1 MTPETHLPERDA
13 EGVGYSERPPRATVA
28 QVSAMLAGPVLFL
41 CALAAKYGM
50 VNAACRAGSAVR
62 LHAAGV
68 LFLVAV
74 VLVAVVCHR
83 AWRRAERA
91 PHQDP
96 RAHGAP
102 ERRST
107 AVLLGLMLSGLAAL
121 GVVLLW
127 MPVFVL
133 DPCRS

>member
-1 MTPETHLPERDA
+1 MTHEAHVPERDA

-28 QVSAMLAGPVLFL
+28 QVAAMLAGPVLFL
-41 CALAAKYGM
+41 CALTAKYGA
-50 VNAACRAGSAVR
+50 VHAACRAASTAR
-62 LHAAGV
+62 LHLFGV
-68 LFLVAV
+68 LFLLAV
-74 VLVAVVCHR
+74 GLVALVCHR
-83 AWRRAERA
+83 AWRRAERE
-91 PHQDP
+91 PHPDP

-102 ERRST
+102 ERGST
-107 AVLLGLMLSGLAAL
+107 AVLLGLMLSVLAAL

>member
-1 MTPETHLPERDA
+1 MTHEVHVPERDA
-13 EGVGYSERPPRATVA
+13 EGVGYSERPPGATVA
-28 QVSAMLAGPVLFL
+28 QVAAILAGPVLFV
-41 CALAAKYGM
+41 CALTATYAA
-50 VNAACRAGSAVR
+50 VNAACRAASTVR
-62 LHAAGV
+62 LHVFGV

-74 VLVAVVCHR
+74 ALVVLVCHR
-83 AWRRAERA
+83 AWRRTGREAR
-91 PHQDP
+91 PDP
-96 RAHGAP
+96 RADGAP

-107 AVLLGLMLSGLAAL
+107 AVLLGLMLSLLAAL